1 MEHLP
6 KEIIIQI
13 NKGIIEEWNQKNPM
27 KKETF
32 HADGDRLTEVLD
44 MVRKYDDFIT
54 KSAIIMGGIAWAQPF
69 SGANKRTG
77 VVCADTWLRI
87 NGYTLTTE
95 GDEDR
100 EYLRSLLFE
109 IQEKR
114 EEVDDFT
121 LAKIILYVAKRL
133 QKHGQ

>member
-1 MEHLP
+1 M
-6 KEIIIQI
+6 
-13 NKGIIEEWNQKNPM
+13 
-27 KKETF
+27 
-32 HADGDRLTEVLD
+32 
-44 MVRKYDDFIT
+44 RKSDDFIT
-54 KSAIIMGGIAWAQPF
+54 KSVVIMGGIAWAQPF

-87 NGYTLTTE
+87 NGYTLSTE

-114 EEVDDFT
+114 EEMDDFT
-121 LAKIILYVAKRL
+121 FAKIILSVAKRL
-133 QKHGQ
+133 RKHGQ